1 MARSWID
8 EHMTHRIATI
18 VSGESRPHFPFV
30 ILQSSLVQSSLPVLR
45 AFVNK
50 RDVLFPVLLFSLLY
64 PPSTL
69 VDPSGE
75 RSGEGLQI
83 VDMRSEVPGYSE
95 TCPDPLDYFSRKVKQ
110 GAMRSYAVKPLS
122 LTSAFCDSS

>member
-1 MARSWID
+1 
-8 EHMTHRIATI
+8 MTHRIATI
-18 VSGESRPHFPFV
+18 VSGESHPHFPFV
-30 ILQSSLVQSSLPVLR
+30 VLQSSLVQSGLPILR

-50 RDVLFPVLLFSLLY
+50 RDALSPVLLFSLLY
-64 PPSTL
+64 PPLTL
-69 VDPSGE
+69 VDPPGE

-95 TCPDPLDYFSRKVKQ
+95 TCPDPLDYFSSRVKQ
-110 GAMRSYAVKPLS
+110 GAMRSSYAAKPLS